1 MNGVIA
7 RDGNDVV
14 CWVESGRVL
23 DVANMYVDLSLSRT
37 SPSNFNVLSN

>member
-23 DVANMYVDLSLSRT
+23 NDLSLSRT